1 MLASQLAQKA
11 LRRRERADLR
21 RDDITVMVVDVNPMN
36 FISVGGK
43 YGGDGALPGDSKDK
57 CIIS

>member
-11 LRRRERADLR
+11 LRRRDRADLR
-21 RDDITVMVVDVNPMN
+21 RDDITVMVVDINPSN

-43 YGGDGALPGDSKDK
+43 YGGDGALPGDSKEK
-57 CIIS
+57 CLIC